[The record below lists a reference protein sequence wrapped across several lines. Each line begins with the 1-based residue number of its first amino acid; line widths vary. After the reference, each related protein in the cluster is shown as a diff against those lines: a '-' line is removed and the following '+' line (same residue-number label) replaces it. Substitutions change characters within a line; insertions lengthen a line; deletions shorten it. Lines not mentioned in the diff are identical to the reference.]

1 MNDGGSQTDGAT
13 AQEGLR
19 FLHRADNGTQLSC
32 LEIMLTHIP
41 FFPNYGHLKKIMP
54 ACAMRSPRADSLIAC
69 EKPHGVAISEVY
81 PARKSICVISAFFL
95 S

>member
-41 FFPNYGHLKKIMP
+41 FFPYYGHLKKNN
-54 ACAMRSPRADSLIAC
+54 
-69 EKPHGVAISEVY
+69 
-81 PARKSICVISAFFL
+81 ARVRHAFTQYARNRMVLLFRHCIRREKSICVISAFFL
-95 S
+95 P